1 MSPAIEGGLMDP
13 IPSLHPQSLS
23 PLAALASLHSEASG
37 LEPAE
42 ALRRL
47 AQFGPNQVERIRKNS
62 QFRKLAKEFVHFFAL
77 ILWIAA
83 GLAFYAGYRD
93 PAGGMARIGWAIV
106 LVILINGVF
115 SFWQEARAERAIEAL
130 ERLLPDRVKVLRGN
144 AVTVLPGRDVVPGDI
159 LLLEAG
165 DRIPAD
171 SRVIETQSLE
181 VSMATLTGESLPMAR
196 QVEAV
201 AEPDPMHA
209 ANLVLAGTVVL
220 AGEGKALV
228 YATGMHTE
236 FGRIARLT
244 QVERVKDSPLQREI
258 AHLSRIIGLM
268 ALGIGVVFFFI
279 GRSLHLGQ
287 WQNIIFAIGI
297 IVANVPEGLL
307 PTVTLALAMAAQ
319 RMAKRNALI
328 RRLPAVEALGEA
340 TVICTDKT
348 GTLTQNRM
356 EVRQAYLDGTW
367 VGAESLQPEGHLAFL
382 TGAATCQ
389 TLKPR
394 SPGEAPLG
402 DPMEIAL
409 VATALKALG
418 TWKAPERIDLLPFD
432 TRRKRLSVVIQE
444 GESHQLQSKG
454 AVEFLLPLCTAIH
467 RNGKVEPLEE
477 AERKAILAAQEEAA
491 DRGLRVLAFAMRVL
505 PEGTPR
511 ERFEEELVFT
521 GLVALEDPPRPD
533 VEEAIRRCQQAS
545 IRVCMVTGDHPRTAL
560 AIARQIGLVRG
571 QEPRVITGEELG
583 RLQDAQLLLALDT
596 KEIIFARMDPDQK
609 TRIVL
614 AFQRKGEV
622 VAVTGDGVNDA
633 PALRAADIGIAMGL
647 SGTDVAREAADL
659 VLADDHFA
667 SIVNAVEEGRA
678 IFANVR
684 KFMTYHLTS
693 NCGELMPFIA
703 FVLMGIPLPLT
714 ILQILIVDLGT
725 DMLPALALGA
735 EKPEPEIMTCP
746 PRQKGERILTGGVFL
761 RAYPLM
767 GFFEGMCGLAAY
779 WATLKAGGWRMGQ
792 SLGLLD
798 PLYLQ
803 ATAACLCGII
813 AGQMVTVFMCRSE
826 SLSFF
831 KTGFKGNRLLLLGV
845 FTEVLILVGINY
857 LAPLQ
862 RLLGTGTVPIQGWL
876 AMIPF
881 LLGIVVVEE
890 ARKAVMRKVRP
901 GGT

>member
-1 MSPAIEGGLMDP
+1 MR
-13 IPSLHPQSLS
+13 PQSLS
-23 PLAALASLHSEASG
+23 PLEVLASFHTVASG

-42 ALRRL
+42 AMRRL
-47 AQFGPNQVERIRKNS
+47 SEFGPNQIERIRKKHVF
-62 QFRKLAKEFVHFFAL
+62 QKLAKEFIHFFAL
-77 ILWIAA
+77 ILWLAA

-93 PAGGMARIGWAIV
+93 PDGGMLRMGWAIV

-130 ERLLPDRVKVLRGN
+130 ESLLPDRVKVLRGG
-144 AVTVLPGRDVVPGDI
+144 AITVLPAKELVPGDI
-159 LLLEAG
+159 ILIEAG

-171 SRVIETQSLE
+171 ARVIEGQAIQL
-181 VSMATLTGESLPMAR
+181 SMATLTGESLPMAR

-201 AEPDPMHA
+201 DEADPMHA
-209 ANLVLAGTVVL
+209 SNLLLAGTVVL
-220 AGEGKALV
+220 AGEGKALI
-228 YATGMHTE
+228 YATGMRTE
-236 FGRIARLT
+236 FGRIAQLT
-244 QVERVKDSPLQREI
+244 QVERIKDSPLQREI

-268 ALGIGVVFFFI
+268 ALSIGIVFFFI
-279 GRSLHLGQ
+279 GQALHLGP
-287 WQNIIFAIGI
+287 WQNIVFVIGI

-356 EVRQAYLDGTW
+356 EVRQAFVDGAW
-367 VGAESLQPEGHLAFL
+367 VAPETLKPEALQAFL
-382 TGAATCQ
+382 TGAATCH
-389 TLKPR
+389 TLKFR
-394 SPGEAPLG
+394 GPGEDPLG

-418 TWKAPERIDLLPFD
+418 TWKAPEQIDLLPFD
-432 TRRKRLSVVIQE
+432 TRRKRLSVVVRE
-444 GESHQLQSKG
+444 GGRQQLQSKA
-454 AVEFLLPLCTAIH
+454 AVEYLLPLCTSIQ
-467 RNGKVEPLEE
+467 RNGKAEPLDD
-477 AERKAILAAQEEAA
+477 AERKQIIAAEEEAA
-491 DRGLRVLAFAMRVL
+491 DRGLRVLAFATRMI
-505 PEGTPR
+505 PEGTAH
-511 ERFEEELVFT
+511 ESLEVDLVFT
-521 GLVALEDPPRPD
+521 GMAALEDPPRPD
-533 VEEAIRRCQQAS
+533 VEQAIKRCQEAS
-545 IRVCMVTGDHPRTAL
+545 IRICMVTGDHPRTAL

-571 QEPRVITGEELG
+571 NDPRVITGDELE
-583 RLQDAQLLLALDT
+583 RIHDVQLQLALDT
-596 KEIIFARMDPDQK
+596 KEIVFARLDPSQK
-609 TRIVL
+609 TRIVQ
-614 AFQRKGEV
+614 AFQSKGEV

-633 PALRAADIGIAMGL
+633 PALKAADIGIAMGL

-693 NCGELMPFIA
+693 NCAELMPFVA
-703 FVLMGIPLPLT
+703 FVLLGIPLPLT
-714 ILQILIVDLGT
+714 ILQILVVDLGT

-735 EKPEPEIMTCP
+735 EVPEPESMTCP
-746 PRQKGERILTGGVFL
+746 PRQKGERILNASVFL

-767 GFFEGMCGLAAY
+767 GVLEGLCGLSAY
-779 WATLKAGGWRMGQ
+779 WATLKAGGWEIGQ
-792 SLGLLD
+792 PLGLLD

-813 AGQMVTVFMCRSE
+813 VCQMMVVFMCRSE
-826 SLSFF
+826 SNSLFR
-831 KTGFKGNRLLLLGV
+831 KGFLGNRLLFWGLL
-845 FTEVLILVGINY
+845 TELVILAGINFIE
-857 LAPLQ
+857 PMQ
-862 RLLGTGTVPIQGWL
+862 RLLGTSAGPIQGWL

-881 LLGIVVVEE
+881 VIGILVVEE
-890 ARKAVMRKVRP
+890 VRKAIVRKRRQPRVA
-901 GGT
+901 